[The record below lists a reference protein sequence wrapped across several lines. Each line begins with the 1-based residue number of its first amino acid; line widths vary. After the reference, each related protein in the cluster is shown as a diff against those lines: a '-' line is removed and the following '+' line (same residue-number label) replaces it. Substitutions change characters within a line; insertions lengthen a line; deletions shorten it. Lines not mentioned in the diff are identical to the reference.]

1 MSTAHPLPPPLGP
14 IGRIARLVAVC
25 GLAYWG
31 LYAAVAPV
39 VTIDAH
45 MYNLARL
52 ELALRDGFFNN
63 GQFTS
68 VFQVIFPWSF
78 DAVHLPF
85 LLLGWGYALPSFL
98 CLAGT
103 AFIVLTMV
111 RARFGPDA
119 GWVGVASLLALPCL
133 VYQGAGTKND
143 LVILFTGAVWVYARW
158 RWRREGGRHH
168 VLWMVLALAFMA
180 GSKTTGLLYGGILA
194 LWTLA
199 EVRGHGRLFGQT
211 AAGLLTAGLL
221 FGSVET
227 YVESARLYGHPLGP
241 PPLIRRLGN
250 PDGLRGTLANFTRHV
265 AGGLYVGPTDFSA
278 GQNAPNRLATVERRL
293 LDRTGLTDA
302 GIDPRFRD
310 NLLFHHQSGLEE
322 LSGFGPVGTL
332 ALGLM
337 LLAAFWWR
345 PAAVWWRLA
354 VAALAGLVVVSA
366 TVAYTTWG
374 NRYLV
379 AWYALGTVA
388 LVCALWATESP
399 GRRAVRWLYLLLVI
413 AMVVAGPLQSFNRHP
428 AALLAAVRDREAL
441 ETSAYPVV
449 GELRNCLRHFVR
461 AAPAVRIFLVVH
473 DESVVL
479 PLLDDRK
486 LRVLPVRRP
495 VLLRLAAAGRLV
507 PGDLVATEAPD
518 DLPGLDLI
526 AEVSAPGVYSADW
539 TITQYVYRVTGRLAP
554 ASPGAPPPAP
564 PRP

>member
-1 MSTAHPLPPPLGP
+1 MTAPDPLHPPMGP

-25 GLAYWG
+25 ALAYWG
-31 LYAAVAPV
+31 LFAAVAPV
-39 VTIDAH
+39 VTIDAQ

-68 VFQVIFPWSF
+68 VFQVIFPWTF

-98 CLAGT
+98 CLVGT
-103 AFIVLTMV
+103 GFIVFTLV

-119 GWVGVASLLALPCL
+119 GWTGVASLLALPCL

-158 RWRREGGRHH
+158 RWRREGGGHH
-168 VLWMVLALAFMA
+168 VAWMVLALGFMA
-180 GSKTTGLLYGGILA
+180 GAKTTGLLYGGILA

-199 EVRGHGRLFGQT
+199 EVRGHRRLLGPT
-211 AAGLLTAGLL
+211 AAGLLAAGLL

-227 YVESARLYGHPLGP
+227 YVESARIYGHPLGP
-241 PPLIRRLGN
+241 PQLLRRLAN

-265 AGGLYVGPTDFSA
+265 AGGIYVGPTDFGP
-278 GQNAPNRLATVERRL
+278 GQDAPNRLAAAERGL
-293 LDRTGLTDA
+293 LDRAGLTDA

-310 NLLFHHQSGLEE
+310 RLLFHHQSGLEE

-332 ALGLM
+332 ALGVM
-337 LLAAFWWR
+337 LLAGFWWR
-345 PAAVWWRLA
+345 PSAVWWQLA
-354 VAALAGLVVVSA
+354 AAALLGLILVSA
-366 TVAYTTWG
+366 TVAYNSWI

-388 LVCALWATESP
+388 LVCALWEKESP
-399 GRRAVRWLYLLLVI
+399 GRRAVRRAYLLLVA
-413 AMVVAGPLQSFNRHP
+413 AMVVAGPLLSFNRHP

-461 AAPAVRIFLVVH
+461 AAPAARIFLVVH

-479 PLLDDRK
+479 PLLADRG

-495 VLLRLAAAGRLV
+495 VLLRLAAAGRLA

-518 DLPGLDLI
+518 DLPGLDLV
-526 AEVSAPGVYSADW
+526 AEVSAPSVYATGW
-539 TITQYVYRVTGRLAP
+539 TITQYVYRVHGRRAP
-554 ASPGAPPPAP
+554 AALGARAPATA
-564 PRP
+564 RP